1 MKKFLRKYN
10 KMKNQKGFSLVELM
24 VVVAIIGI
32 LAAIAIP
39 NYQKFQRKSQ
49 QVEAKT
55 MMSGLYASQITFMNE
70 WNFLSASFNQIG
82 FEVVGDVPKYSVGW
96 ANASKSDDS
105 IPVAADRPAYRGPLA
120 GGPSTSEDVNT
131 NEPLGCKNP
140 DYCNDAALLQAF
152 STAGNIT
159 FVVANPLPASCT
171 TTQASTCSCATG
183 TISGCGG
190 TACGACDSYNGKV
203 DKNAR
208 QFVIGAAG
216 DIGGDG
222 SDQWYMTYKK
232 EIQNVKS
239 GL

>member
-1 MKKFLRKYN
+1 
-10 KMKNQKGFSLVELM
+10 M

-55 MMSGLYASQITFMNE
+55 IMSGLYATQITFMNE
-70 WNFLSASFNQIG
+70 WNFLSASFSQLG
-82 FEVVGDVPKYSVGW
+82 FEVIGDVPKYAVGW
-96 ANASKSDDS
+96 SNASRTDAS
-105 IPVAADRPAYRGPLA
+105 IPVVADRPAYRGPVIA
-120 GGPSTSEDVNT
+120 TINANTVVNT
-131 NEPLGCKNP
+131 NRPAGCKNL
-140 DYCNDAALLQAF
+140 DYCNNSALLNAF

-159 FVVANPLPASCT
+159 FVLASPVPNSCIDS
-171 TTQASTCSCATG
+171 STCSCATQ
-183 TISGCGG
+183 TLNGCGG
-190 TACGACDSYNGKV
+190 TGCGSCQPYNGTI

-208 QFVIGAAG
+208 AFVIGAAG
-216 DIGGDG
+216 DIGGDD

-232 EIQNVKS
+232 EIQNIKS